1 VGLETPS
8 SALVVPTVGTR
19 AQVRA
24 LGDSDIA
31 LVEAT
36 RTGDPDAFLEL
47 WTRHVEA
54 VVCLARRLVADEN
67 AVSSVVNDAFA
78 VVMIDIAQDRYAHD
92 RVGLEPF
99 RLSVYTAVADLL
111 GHPRPGGRS
120 SVPVLRA
127 LHRLPPRMQ
136 SVVWYVDVEEMG
148 WGEVERLVG
157 EGPAEVRTA
166 YRLAHTTLRAE
177 WVMDLLEDE
186 TVPDGCVWNLRR
198 TGSRA
203 AGWLSWSAARR
214 YDRHLRGCTWCQELA
229 EALRSPT
236 SVLAHEA
243 RLVFDVAPRPEDRQ
257 RPPRSRTSSPEISAP
272 ASAGVSRVG
281 RS

>member
-1 VGLETPS
+1 VGLEIPS
-8 SALVVPTVGTR
+8 SSLVVPTVGTM
-19 AQVRA
+19 APVRA

-54 VVCLARRLVADEN
+54 VARLARRLVADES
-67 AVSSVVNDAFA
+67 AVSSV
-78 VVMIDIAQDRYAHD
+78 IDIAQDRYAHD

-99 RLSVYTAVADLL
+99 RLSVYKAVADLL

-186 TVPDGCVWNLRR
+186 TVPDACVWNLRR

-229 EALRSPT
+229 EALSSPA

-243 RLVFDVAPRPEDRQ
+243 YLVLDVALRPEDRQ
-257 RPPRSRTSSPEISAP
+257 SPPRSRTSSQEISAP
-272 ASAGVSRVG
+272 ASAGVPSVERA
-281 RS
+281 